1 MAIKNEKL
9 DLKSMDIVEEKRGQ
23 LSKRIAVMWSALI
36 VICLFVFSGCQK
48 ESVKTASEIIEK
60 RWRVTAVKVEDN
72 GIVLV
77 TSGGQLDKVKLMDVY
92 FPDTFD
98 SQHGNAKKYLE
109 GRVLGKTLEL
119 KPVTVD
125 GSITICEIYV
135 ESLCI
140 NKDILEEG
148 LAWYFPK
155 HGNYEEWLGAF
166 QKAQLDKKGIW
177 STSGDQIK
185 LPLELN
191 REIAAKENLKERY
204 SMVVLPFVIYHNPY
218 KASYGS
224 SRGAAQRQQ
233 VIRTAPSDY
242 SDYLRKLAEVQEK
255 LEKSREAAAQEEDR
269 EWKRRHGYRWP

>member
-1 MAIKNEKL
+1 MIC
-9 DLKSMDIVEEKRGQ
+9 MRTIVMY
-23 LSKRIAVMWSALI
+23 SII
-36 VICLFVFSGCQK
+36 VIGLFVFAGCQK
-48 ESVKTASEIIEK
+48 EAVKSDSPIKEK
-60 RWRVTAVKVEDN
+60 RWRVTAVKVEDS

-77 TSGGQLDKVKLMDVY
+77 ASGDQLEKVRLMDIY
-92 FPDTFD
+92 LPDTSD
-98 SQHGNAKKYLE
+98 PQHGNVKKYLE
-109 GRVLGKTLEL
+109 GRMLGKTLEL

-242 SDYLRKLAEVQEK
+242 SDYLRKLAEVEEK
-255 LEKSREAAAQEEDR
+255 LQRSKEESAKQPYSEESLQRRREQRILIPKSWQ
-269 EWKRRHGYRWP
+269 